1 MLEKKA
7 AENEK
12 NLKNLQRVYKKADS
26 PPNKYSSDKSSE
38 AIQKNFNRNLSDII
52 PNRDFLP
59 KLPDLNLFDRFRM
72 DKFKFME
79 NQDVKSIQTEV
90 KVYHKQCEWFA
101 EQKPTT
107 TDIEVKI
114 RQIIYNSISTNLK

>member
-1 MLEKKA
+1 MKFLRSQIDMLEKKA

-12 NLKNLQRVYKKADS
+12 NLHNLQKVYKKADLR
-26 PPNKYSSDKSSE
+26 NKYNSEKSSE
-38 AIQKNFNRNLSDII
+38 TIQKNFNRNLSDLI

-79 NQDVKSIQTEV
+79 NQDTKSIQTEV

-107 TDIEVKI
+107 ADIEVKI
-114 RQIIYNSISTNLK
+114 S